1 MSHRTAA
8 ESLELLAAFER
19 RNGRL
24 PKSTATDPEE
34 KRLAGFMLV
43 TLRQQSRHG
52 TLAPAL
58 RERAALIPGA
68 LDFEPREDQD
78 DLLEELADFV
88 AGHGHRPRH
97 PGKKVPARELTL
109 RYWVNNHAAGDPAS
123 KGPRQ
128 RARHEAI
135 EAILA
140 PVPSYAAKQFN
151 DRLAAAEQ
159 FVEDHGHRPPVKET
173 VWLSHYLKG
182 EFDLDTAGGPRSRRD
197 VFTAARLRAVLD
209 APSSLEHRWD
219 TTFEDLIRFTEI
231 HGALPVRR
239 EQGPLYTW
247 LTIQRREYRRGTL
260 DPEREATL
268 RTLAGVLPEN
278 RELAA
283 AA

>member
-19 RNGRL
+19 GISRL

-52 TLAPAL
+52 TLSPAL

-78 DLLEELADFV
+78 DLLEELAAFV
-88 AGHGHRPRH
+88 AEHGHRPRH

-109 RYWVNNHAAGDPAS
+109 RYWVNNHAVGDPTA

-140 PVPSYAAKQFN
+140 PAPSYAAKRFN

-159 FVEDHGHRPPVKET
+159 FVENHGHRPPVKET

-197 VFTAARLRAVLD
+197 VFTSARLRAVLE

-219 TTFEDLIRFTEI
+219 TTFEDLSRFAEA

-247 LTIQRREYRRGTL
+247 LTVQRRYYKAGKL
-260 DPEREATL
+260 SAD
-268 RTLAGVLPEN
+268 RTGKLIELGAIRLPEPT
-278 RELAA
+278 RAA
-283 AA
+283 A

>member
-19 RNGRL
+19 QHGRL
-24 PKSTATDPEE
+24 PMSTATEPEE

-78 DLLEELADFV
+78 DVLEELAAFV
-88 AGHGHRPRH
+88 AEHGHRPRH
-97 PGKKVPARELTL
+97 PGKKVPPRELTL
-109 RYWVNNHAAGDPAS
+109 RYWVNNHTVGDPAA
-123 KGPRQ
+123 KGTRQ
-128 RARHEAI
+128 RARHLAI

-140 PVPSYAAKQFN
+140 PAPSYAAKQFN
-151 DRLAAAEQ
+151 DRLAAAER
-159 FVEDHGHRPPVKET
+159 FIEDHGHRPPVNDT
-173 VWLSHYLKG
+173 MWLSHYLKG
-182 EFDLDTAGGPRSRRD
+182 EFPLDTTGGPRSRRD

-209 APSSLEHRWD
+209 ARSPLEYRWD
-219 TTFEDLIRFTEI
+219 TTFEDLVRFTEV
-231 HGALPVRR
+231 HGGLPVRR

-247 LTIQRREYRRGTL
+247 LTVQRRDYR
-260 DPEREATL
+260 
-268 RTLAGVLPEN
+268 AGKLSDDRAEKLIDLGAIRLPAPA
-278 RELAA
+278 RLAA
-283 AA
+283 

>member
-1 MSHRTAA
+1 MSHRPAA
-8 ESLELLAAFER
+8 ESLDLLAAFER
-19 RNGRL
+19 QHGRL

-43 TLRQQSRHG
+43 TLRQQFRLG

-58 RERAALIPGA
+58 RERAGLIPGA

-78 DLLEELADFV
+78 DLLEELAAFV
-88 AGHGHRPRH
+88 AEHGHRPRH

-109 RYWVNNHAAGDPAS
+109 RYWVNNHAAGDSAA

-140 PVPSYAAKQFN
+140 PAPSYAAKRFN

-159 FVEDHGHRPPVKET
+159 FVEDYGHRPPVKET

-182 EFDLDTAGGPRSRRD
+182 EFDLDAAGGPRSRRD
-197 VFTAARLRAVLD
+197 VFTAPRLRAVLE
-209 APSSLEHRWD
+209 APSSLEYRWD
-219 TTFEDLIRFTEI
+219 TSFEDLTRFAEV

-247 LTIQRREYRRGTL
+247 LTVQRREYK
-260 DPEREATL
+260 
-268 RTLAGVLPEN
+268 AGRLPAD
-278 RELAA
+278 RADKLIDLGAIRIPAPARLAA
-283 AA
+283 